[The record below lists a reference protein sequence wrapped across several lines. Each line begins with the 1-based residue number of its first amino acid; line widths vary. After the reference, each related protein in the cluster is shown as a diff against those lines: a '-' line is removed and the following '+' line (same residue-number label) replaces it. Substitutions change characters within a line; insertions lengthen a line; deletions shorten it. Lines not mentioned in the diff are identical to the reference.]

1 MFRFFKIPSK
11 TLVLKLT
18 IKMKDQQRTSIR
30 CSPIYLENENLPT
43 HVRLK
48 TIFRDDLIE
57 EYNDW
62 RNLTNSQKTESIKI

>member
-1 MFRFFKIPSK
+1 
-11 TLVLKLT
+11 
-18 IKMKDQQRTSIR
+18 MKDQQRTSIR

-62 RNLTNSQKTESIKI
+62 RNLTNSQKTESINLTYLEAKLLFVNTIDTLQKL